1 MNKLIIKLFAILV
14 MVVFSNVSI
23 AKPLKPQVT
32 VLHSSSKS
40 NVGEALTYP
49 KGIPKM
55 TIAQV
60 IFPVGAQLPTHTHP
74 APLIVHVMSGELT
87 SERPSGDKVIYKA
100 GDTFIAVVKESLT
113 NNLSIQRS
121 EVVRAV
127 LIRTKKKIRRND
139 GSHICFDSNL
149 VILINKDGNPRGSR
163 VFGPISTEVR
173 NKNFVKVASLAP
185 EIF

>member
-1 MNKLIIKLFAILV
+1 MNNLIIKLFAILV
-14 MVVFSNVSI
+14 MVVFSNVST

-60 IFPVGAQLPTHTHP
+60 IFPVGAQLPMHTHP

-100 GDTFIAVVKESLT
+100 GDTFIEAPNSPHKVTNTGKHPTIVYGVMAGAEGLGPLT
-113 NNLSIQRS
+113 
-121 EVVRAV
+121 VF
-127 LIRTKKKIRRND
+127 TK
-139 GSHICFDSNL
+139 
-149 VILINKDGNPRGSR
+149 
-163 VFGPISTEVR
+163 
-173 NKNFVKVASLAP
+173 
-185 EIF
+185 